1 MMKELFIEI
10 LNLSLSAAYL
20 VPVVLVLRL
29 VLKKAPRWTMC
40 LLWGLVALRLVM
52 PFSLESDVS
61 LHPGREPVTELQN
74 QFAGET
80 ARPETPPV
88 EMPPAELPEAPALPS
103 EPAEK
108 ELDLMEILGWVWLAG
123 ACAMALYGVVSYVRL
138 KLKVRPSLQVEKRV
152 FVCDGIGYPFLLG
165 VLRPKVY
172 LPSDLEEPHLSY
184 VLAHEKAH
192 VKRGD
197 HLWKPLGFALLTLHW
212 FNPLLW
218 VAYLLLCRDIES
230 ACDEKVVRDMDN
242 TQKDGYSRALL
253 ACSLQ
258 GAFHRRWI
266 SACPV
271 AFGETGVKTRI
282 KSVLHYKKPA
292 FWVLLIAIL
301 ACVAVGVFFLTDP
314 TVEESEE
321 SSVESSEEV
330 SQEISQEKSEDLGSL
345 EFIPLD
351 GFAYA
356 VSIGTYKGEHV
367 KIPVTYNGW
376 DVTQIAENGFAGSD
390 IKSVY
395 IPNSITVIGESAFAD
410 CKQLV
415 TVEFRKTRCRIEKR
429 AFYGCSSL
437 KKIELPAMTYLQAY
451 TFAGCTSLEEVIL
464 PEELNQVRSD
474 AFDGCVRLKSIQLPK
489 AVTMIGTRAFRGCT
503 SLQEI
508 TLGGKITTVSAD
520 AFAGCTDLKDIYC
533 EAEFMPTWP
542 LDWNR
547 DCNATV
553 HWVNGPF
560 EAPEGSQGLAYRRR
574 PYDGDLDYEYGMF
587 VCAMGNCTD
596 THVKVPE
603 WYSGMPVFGIDS
615 DAFWGEYRF
624 TAFDLPQNLRVIY
637 GRAFENCTALSYIVI
652 PEKVFFVGE
661 DVFNGCTAL
670 EAVYCE
676 AEAPG
681 NGWSR
686 NWLGDNCPAK
696 VYWAG
701 EWSYVDGVPTPN

>member
-1 MMKELFIEI
+1 MKELFIEI

-108 ELDLMEILGWVWLAG
+108 ELDLMEILAWVWLAG
-123 ACAMALYGVVSYVRL
+123 ACAMALYGAVSYVRL

-197 HLWKPLGFALLTLHW
+197 HLWKPLGFALLTIHW

-314 TVEESEE
+314 AEEPDVEFSA
-321 SSVESSEEV
+321 ESSEEDEASV
-330 SQEISQEKSEDLGSL
+330 ESREESISEPSEEESSATESSKDEGSYTVEGVYGDGVELLSREVVEYSEGALYRYTEYAVAVDGEILYDSEQRMQIREEYGYLRVLGNESNALLTLQGEEIFPLGMYGFIVITGEWLTANPPEGGSVIYRLQEGEWKEFYRSEERRYYYELTCNGIAQFGCAEGSLLVAKDWMSFRDIPFGEDLKANEDKLEDFAREFYAVLRECDEQNYQALLPYLPLYAEDILAETEIPQYADPMELHGYELLLWTLRYSHRLSEKCDPNKDWQLCCTDVGGTSEGFL
-345 EFIPLD
+345 EF
-351 GFAYA
+351 
-356 VSIGTYKGEHV
+356 S
-367 KIPVTYNGW
+367 
-376 DVTQIAENGFAGSD
+376 
-390 IKSVY
+390 
-395 IPNSITVIGESAFAD
+395 
-410 CKQLV
+410 C
-415 TVEFRKTRCRIEKR
+415 
-429 AFYGCSSL
+429 
-437 KKIELPAMTYLQAY
+437 
-451 TFAGCTSLEEVIL
+451 
-464 PEELNQVRSD
+464 
-474 AFDGCVRLKSIQLPK
+474 
-489 AVTMIGTRAFRGCT
+489 
-503 SLQEI
+503 
-508 TLGGKITTVSAD
+508 
-520 AFAGCTDLKDIYC
+520 
-533 EAEFMPTWP
+533 
-542 LDWNR
+542 
-547 DCNATV
+547 
-553 HWVNGPF
+553 
-560 EAPEGSQGLAYRRR
+560 
-574 PYDGDLDYEYGMF
+574 
-587 VCAMGNCTD
+587 
-596 THVKVPE
+596 
-603 WYSGMPVFGIDS
+603 
-615 DAFWGEYRF
+615 GEYDFWIGFRL
-624 TAFDLPQNLRVIY
+624 TAKSNGSYYVSN
-637 GRAFENCTALSYIVI
+637 FEGAL
-652 PEKVFFVGE
+652 
-661 DVFNGCTAL
+661 A
-670 EAVYCE
+670 
-676 AEAPG
+676 
-681 NGWSR
+681 
-686 NWLGDNCPAK
+686 
-696 VYWAG
+696 
-701 EWSYVDGVPTPN
+701 

>member
-1 MMKELFIEI
+1 MKELFIEI

-74 QFAGET
+74 QFAGDT

-108 ELDLMEILGWVWLAG
+108 ELDLMEILAWVWLAG
-123 ACAMALYGVVSYVRL
+123 ACAMAFYGVVSYVRL
-138 KLKVRPSLQVEKRV
+138 KLKVRPALQVEKRV
-152 FVCDGIGYPFLLG
+152 FICDGIGYPFLLG

-301 ACVAVGVFFLTDP
+301 ACVAVGVFFL
-314 TVEESEE
+314 
-321 SSVESSEEV
+321 
-330 SQEISQEKSEDLGSL
+330 
-345 EFIPLD
+345 
-351 GFAYA
+351 
-356 VSIGTYKGEHV
+356 
-367 KIPVTYNGW
+367 N
-376 DVTQIAENGFAGSD
+376 
-390 IKSVY
+390 
-395 IPNSITVIGESAFAD
+395 
-410 CKQLV
+410 
-415 TVEFRKTRCRIEKR
+415 
-429 AFYGCSSL
+429 
-437 KKIELPAMTYLQAY
+437 
-451 TFAGCTSLEEVIL
+451 
-464 PEELNQVRSD
+464 
-474 AFDGCVRLKSIQLPK
+474 
-489 AVTMIGTRAFRGCT
+489 
-503 SLQEI
+503 
-508 TLGGKITTVSAD
+508 
-520 AFAGCTDLKDIYC
+520 DLK
-533 EAEFMPTWP
+533 
-542 LDWNR
+542 R
-547 DCNATV
+547 
-553 HWVNGPF
+553 
-560 EAPEGSQGLAYRRR
+560 
-574 PYDGDLDYEYGMF
+574 
-587 VCAMGNCTD
+587 
-596 THVKVPE
+596 
-603 WYSGMPVFGIDS
+603 
-615 DAFWGEYRF
+615 
-624 TAFDLPQNLRVIY
+624 
-637 GRAFENCTALSYIVI
+637 
-652 PEKVFFVGE
+652 
-661 DVFNGCTAL
+661 
-670 EAVYCE
+670 
-676 AEAPG
+676 
-681 NGWSR
+681 
-686 NWLGDNCPAK
+686 
-696 VYWAG
+696 
-701 EWSYVDGVPTPN
+701 